1 MFSLIQL
8 LGIEFSQR
16 HNRLYDINS
25 FLLILF
31 QMIDD
36 TGTANTA
43 ATRLAMR
50 YRGIGIRIPSSR
62 WFRNKATS
70 LEFDVMESRCRMM
83 MDDVLKWAKKRR
95 VLKNRYQTLIMDLH
109 LRPRYDKEL
118 IEGMVKSKGTKGTTK
133 YEGCATAQLVGP
145 PNLHVGCHPLSK
157 GFKIIDSVRKLLADA
172 SRNGIKVGLLLVD
185 RGFFSVEVITE
196 LQMLKIRFLMP
207 AVKTPGIKRAIEEF
221 IGKKRKAVSKYTM
234 TSRDGKKVTFTLV
247 IVRKKDGEDGTD
259 SEDKTMHYMVFAI
272 SGEKRVR
279 MAIES
284 IPEEYRQRWVI
295 ETGYRVVEG
304 ASGRTTSTK
313 PSYRFFLFCMGLVNA
328 NLWIIARFIY
338 GKNTD
343 SDDEITM
350 SIFLL
355 VACRVIFSSLCEHDQ
370 VYTGP
375 GPPT

>member
-1 MFSLIQL
+1 M
-8 LGIEFSQR
+8 IE
-16 HNRLYDINS
+16 
-25 FLLILF
+25 
-31 QMIDD
+31 D
-36 TGTANTA
+36 TSTANTA
-43 ATRLAMR
+43 ATKPAMQ
-50 YRGIGIRIPSSR
+50 YFGMDIQIPSSK

-70 LEFDVMESRCRMM
+70 QESDVMESRCSMM

-118 IEGMVKSKGTKGTTK
+118 TEGMVKSKGTKGTTK
-133 YEGCATAQLVGP
+133 YEGYATAQLVGP

-221 IGKKRKAVSKYTM
+221 IDKKRKAVSKYTM

-247 IVRKKDGEDGTD
+247 IVRKNEGEDGTD
-259 SEDKTMHYMVFAI
+259 SKDLTMHYMVFAI
-272 SGEKRVR
+272 SGEKRIR

-295 ETGYRVVEG
+295 ETGYRVIEES
-304 ASGRTTSTK
+304 SGRTTSTK
-313 PSYRFFLFCMGLVNA
+313 PSYRLFLFFIGLVNA

-370 VYTGP
+370 IYTGP
-375 GPPT
+375 GPPAWHIFMH